1 MKTLILFCN
10 KDHGE
15 QGIQYQGDQ
24 NRKALKKN
32 RSEVEVTEQIIIAI
46 KSSAGYRF
54 SEDGYTITIESLDEL
69 LPDISRHLIVSAIVE
84 MEGVEVTDSS
94 TGAVLFPSG
103 YFK

>member
-1 MKTLILFCN
+1 
-10 KDHGE
+10 
-15 QGIQYQGDQ
+15 
-24 NRKALKKN
+24 
-32 RSEVEVTEQIIIAI
+32 VEVTEQIIIAI

-69 LPDISRHLIVSAIVE
+69 LPDVSRHLIVSAIVE